1 MYGQRLHVGRTS
13 HHSWANLLSG
23 LCFLLSHIMVDR
35 QIVRVLSTPRSLSID
50 HLGGLVKRRRS
61 TQGIFHLTVFL
72 KWFRFGLSSRTISLT
87 FCPLETF
94 HWGTVYYHFAA
105 PAVRW
110 SLGIDYTVDA
120 LQMKMAYEIQPSWS
134 DCCYGAGSV
143 AAAVSASSAA
153 VVVAAAAAAAAA
165 VALVVE
171 PSALIITKIP
181 CYYQGRF
188 FNLLVIHVISYYR
201 AF

>member
-1 MYGQRLHVGRTS
+1 M
-13 HHSWANLLSG
+13 
-23 LCFLLSHIMVDR
+23 
-35 QIVRVLSTPRSLSID
+35 
-50 HLGGLVKRRRS
+50 
-61 TQGIFHLTVFL
+61 
-72 KWFRFGLSSRTISLT
+72 
-87 FCPLETF
+87 
-94 HWGTVYYHFAA
+94 YYHFAA
-105 PAVRW
+105 PAVKW

-134 DCCYGAGSV
+134 DCCCGAGSV
-143 AAAVSASSAA
+143 AAAVSASAA
-153 VVVAAAAAAAAA
+153 VVVAVAAAPA